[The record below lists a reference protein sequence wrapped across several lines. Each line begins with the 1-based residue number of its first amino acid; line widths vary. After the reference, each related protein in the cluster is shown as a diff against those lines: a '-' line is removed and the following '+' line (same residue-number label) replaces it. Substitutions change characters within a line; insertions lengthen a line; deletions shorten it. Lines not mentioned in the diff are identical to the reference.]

1 MHNLISLT
9 YKGKPVRRIDK
20 DGMTWWVLS
29 DVCAI
34 LGLGS
39 IHKVAARLDEDE
51 RNQIPVI
58 DTIGRTQLTAAVN
71 ESGLYSVLLRSDKPE
86 AKPFKRW
93 VTHEVLPS
101 IRRTGQY
108 IAPTAPVKTTRDM
121 AAHKK
126 EMVYNTPR
134 NAKAQKMIAQIRQG
148 TAALLQTVELYNRFI
163 PVEKAEAYQK
173 TMTDYGYNLASITSD
188 LARLPIEQVESDR

>member
-1 MHNLISLT
+1 MQSLISLT
-9 YKGKPVRRIDK
+9 YKGKPVRQLDK

-39 IHKVAARLDEDE
+39 VHKVAERLDEDE

-108 IAPTAPVKTTRDM
+108 IAPQKTAKDMVAPKKPGMTIVYAAPETVKVQRKLRKVKD
-121 AAHKK
+121 AH
-126 EMVYNTPR
+126 
-134 NAKAQKMIAQIRQG
+134 
-148 TAALLQTVELYNRFI
+148 AALDIALEFYNKYLEPESYETMKRTLTWCADEFHRRCHDLLAE
-163 PVEKAEAYQK
+163 PVPTTGKV
-173 TMTDYGYNLASITSD
+173 L
-188 LARLPIEQVESDR
+188 